1 MLSRNGD
8 RIWVYGILYII
19 TYVNRILIEQEV
31 EEHQSRPSACDAI
44 RFSFSGSGPFQS
56 VLIFRTSGVEGVIF
70 WNEQEHRVYIQNFFK
85 ILVFWISL
93 QNFTLFTCFCQPWGG
108 GLTRL
113 AQWPNVAITQGIAT
127 LGQAWVN
134 ASKHYSANM
143 RLPGSHW
150 DIVTS
155 TGSAS
160 KDK

>member
-70 WNEQEHRVYIQNFFK
+70 
-85 ILVFWISL
+85 
-93 QNFTLFTCFCQPWGG
+93 
-108 GLTRL
+108 
-113 AQWPNVAITQGIAT
+113 
-127 LGQAWVN
+127 
-134 ASKHYSANM
+134 
-143 RLPGSHW
+143 
-150 DIVTS
+150 
-155 TGSAS
+155 
-160 KDK
+160 